1 MSGQDTT
8 TAPIAVRTL
17 DHVTLV
23 VVDLAASREFYVD
36 VLGMEE
42 VSRPSFSFDGSWF
55 QSGPSQVHLILE
67 FEDSGPAGNLVP
79 AERRGARTQHCAFLV
94 DGYVGGP
101 GMVTTARR
109 WFPDQFLHYH
119 RAGHGAV
126 TSPQSKRGYTAFV
139 LAKMARLQGASG
151 IHIGTMG

>member
-1 MSGQDTT
+1 MSAQDTT

-94 DGYVGGP
+94 DDAHAC
-101 GMVTTARR
+101 ARR
-109 WFPDQFLHYH
+109 LQALDVPIVAGPQERPD
-119 RAGHGAV
+119 GAV
-126 TSPQSKRGYTAFV
+126 QVFVCDPDGHVIELTSVPGR
-139 LAKMARLQGASG
+139 
-151 IHIGTMG
+151 